1 MIIPGLVLLM
11 LNGDEIRG
19 AAVGLEPEVEAEVK
33 VTSVTPGR
41 IFVH

>member
-1 MIIPGLVLLM
+1 MIIPGLVLLK

-19 AAVGLEPEVEAEVK
+19 AAVGREPEAEVK